1 MTARRAPIPDDVR
14 HEVTADAALI
24 PVEALDLRETP
35 PLDDDRLVDLDDDG
49 WDRT

>member
-1 MTARRAPIPDDVR
+1 MTDLLTPIPDDVR

-24 PVEALDLRETP
+24 LDHVLDLRETP
-35 PLDDDRLVDLDDDG
+35 PMDDDRLVDLDDDG